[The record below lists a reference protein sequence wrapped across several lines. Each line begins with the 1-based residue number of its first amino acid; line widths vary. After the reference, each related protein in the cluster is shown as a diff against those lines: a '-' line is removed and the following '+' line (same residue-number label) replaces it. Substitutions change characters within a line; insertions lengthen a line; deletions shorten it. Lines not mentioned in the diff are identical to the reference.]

1 MEFHPTSLEFSNL
14 KYWLILTTS
23 FQLTSLAYNSIHVGE
38 YLKANIICAETGND
52 DIPGKSGVTN
62 RPQFQRI
69 LSSHGT
75 RGNKTMTLQLNSI

>member
-1 MEFHPTSLEFSNL
+1 MEFHPTSLEFSNF

-52 DIPGKSGVTN
+52 DIPGKGDVTN
-62 RPQFQRI
+62 TPQFHRI

-75 RGNKTMTLQLNSI
+75 EGNKTMTL